1 MQLPLVPTPWPF
13 RAASSSGAVCFS
25 RSYPRLLPPLLMLL
39 AVWALVRVPIP
50 TTQVVERKWG
60 FPPSRSASTD
70 SVERPPNLFCRDF
83 LLAAS
88 AERIL
93 AGLVLSWDFCR
104 DYIDLF
110 CPLQSMSCRAA
121 TAERILAWRW
131 VGLNLLRR
139 YRGIR

>member
-13 RAASSSGAVCFS
+13 RAASSSCAVCFS

-93 AGLVLSWDFCR
+93 AGPAPLWDFLLPLLNASSQG
-104 DYIDLF
+104 LF
-110 CPLQSMSCRAA
+110 FCGISCC
-121 TAERILAWRW
+121 LC
-131 VGLNLLRR
+131 
-139 YRGIR
+139 

>member
-70 SVERPPNLFCRDF
+70 SVEWVCAP
-83 LLAAS
+83 
-88 AERIL
+88 
-93 AGLVLSWDFCR
+93 LS
-104 DYIDLF
+104 Y
-110 CPLQSMSCRAA
+110 SMS
-121 TAERILAWRW
+121 
-131 VGLNLLRR
+131 NLSYFVAL
-139 YRGIR
+139 